1 MSLSID
7 IGCRVNSR
15 ITFIYVFSCFSVDLT
30 FCQFALTYKIN
41 IKEQVPKYIEGESQL
56 CILFLHLFMDIYQAI
71 VIVTEF
77 AHIRFMKN
85 ERLYLNIHI
94 VFTKF
99 TNHFTSEG
107 FALLQ
112 KPFSRNKNIFFFS
125 KTWLLI
131 IFTFQRNIFMYLWIK
146 WRYYI
151 CHLRSDTCLKLK
163 KK

>member
-15 ITFIYVFSCFSVDLT
+15 ITLIYVFSCFSVDLT

-77 AHIRFMKN
+77 AHFRLMKN

-94 VFTKF
+94 AFTKF

-112 KPFSRNKNIFFFS
+112 KPFSRNKNGFRASS
-125 KTWLLI
+125 KTFFPKQKWVCLLY
-131 IFTFQRNIFMYLWIK
+131 TSPSPRDKRQSRMP
-146 WRYYI
+146 
-151 CHLRSDTCLKLK
+151 SSA
-163 KK
+163 